1 MHSRDFILATLLIV
15 APFGATAADLV
26 VWWQKGSH
34 PGRTRRFGRS
44 SRPSS
49 RTAATLV
56 LIAALAIMQVVVQL
70 RYFPHLDLRPSSR
83 PELLVLLFAAILI
96 FIMVGGS

>member
-1 MHSRDFILATLLIV
+1 
-15 APFGATAADLV
+15 
-26 VWWQKGSH
+26 
-34 PGRTRRFGRS
+34 
-44 SRPSS
+44 
-49 RTAATLV
+49 V